1 MKEIKAIL
9 KPEMLG
15 TVLWAL
21 RNIEGLPG
29 ITISEVRGF
38 GKTRKAVLAR
48 AAGLDIL
55 EYDKRIKLE
64 IVVPDQLEE
73 ITIKTIAENARTGS
87 RGDGK
92 IFVSEVLDTIKVRT
106 GERGPDAI

>member
-9 KPEMLG
+9 KPAMLG
-15 TVLWAL
+15 TVLSAL
-21 RNIEGLPG
+21 RHIEGLPG

-38 GKTRKAVLAR
+38 GKTRKAVPATVPE
-48 AAGLDIL
+48 LDIL

-64 IVVPDQLEE
+64 IVVPDQIEE
-73 ITIKTIAENARTGS
+73 ITIKTIAESARTGG

-92 IFVSEVLDTIKVRT
+92 IFVSEILDTIKVRT
-106 GERGPDAI
+106 GERGPGAI